1 LPLTGLVTGLVTCLA
16 VLLGCSFAAS
26 PAAAAPSCEP
36 VVQAVNQARAAGDLD
51 RLAQLSASS
60 TEPASKCSDQAI
72 LCIRRSVALG
82 YLQQAIVRSNAH
94 ARPEEVIAIL
104 RRGLELRAPP
114 WQLLVAMGDMDFDR
128 AHAGDKE
135 AYNAAAKNYELAV
148 NDLVED
154 SGCAEY
160 GEPPAPSRAQIA
172 VFYKKM
178 EEAKLLAPRFELLR
192 TKDGECGGV
201 FLQGVKGFE
210 PTRTAVPI
218 EFEYNATAFTA
229 KGKQAVAGMVECVTP
244 FSRIHLTGHTDKVG
258 SDAFNMDLSARRLVA
273 VKDSLARGGF
283 KGIIEIEPKGKREP
297 FAVDDPSQYSEAE
310 INQMNR
316 RVELRGAKK

>member
-1 LPLTGLVTGLVTCLA
+1 
-16 VLLGCSFAAS
+16 
-26 PAAAAPSCEP
+26 
-36 VVQAVNQARAAGDLD
+36 
-51 RLAQLSASS
+51 
-60 TEPASKCSDQAI
+60 
-72 LCIRRSVALG
+72 
-82 YLQQAIVRSNAH
+82 
-94 ARPEEVIAIL
+94 
-104 RRGLELRAPP
+104 
-114 WQLLVAMGDMDFDR
+114 MGDMDFDR